1 MNIEISYMVLFA
13 CIIIIGILG
22 ATRKMSLGIAIIG
35 MGLGLLVAWILA
47 PYMAVVIEPVG
58 QALFYGGS
66 WGYMA
71 ILGIIHLAT
80 LIIMVG
86 MAGYNLASSGGKI
99 AWA

>member
-22 ATRKMSLGIAIIG
+22 ASRKMSLGIAMIG
-35 MGLGLLVAWILA
+35 MGLGLIVSWVLA
-47 PYMAVVIEPVG
+47 PYMSIVIEPVG
-58 QALFYGGS
+58 MAIFYGGT
-66 WGYMA
+66 WGIMA
-71 ILGIIHLAT
+71 ILGLIHLAT
-80 LIIMVG
+80 LIIMVV